1 MQAVAQATQKLDSS
15 RDKMFAFF
23 QAEQISHSITLIV
36 LLRRNEISIHYP
48 ELRHSNERLLINHRN
63 ELP

>member
-1 MQAVAQATQKLDSS
+1 
-15 RDKMFAFF
+15 MFAFF

-36 LLRRNEISIHYP
+36 LLMRNEIFIHYP

-63 ELP
+63 AFP

>member
-1 MQAVAQATQKLDSS
+1 
-15 RDKMFAFF
+15 MFAFF
-23 QAEQISHSITLIV
+23 QAEQIPHSITLIV
-36 LLRRNEISIHYP
+36 LLRRNETSIHYP